1 MNKIVNFGV
10 LFLIFCVL
18 VGDLFFIL
26 ESSLLIKSL
35 SSFGFVLIGLISLLY
50 LSKQN
55 VTIKKFTIMMLIGLI
70 FAMFGDIVLE
80 IDFIIGAILFAIG
93 HVFYFVAYCCLNKF
107 LWNDLLIGASIF
119 IPATLIILFLP
130 IFDFGGAL
138 MQLLCVVYAIIISCM
153 TGKAISNYIKLKNFL
168 TLILMIG
175 SCLFLFSDLML
186 LFTVFCNI
194 SKVFRYLCLISYYPA
209 EILLALSL
217 FINKKNKE
225 NI

>member
-50 LSKQN
+50 FSKQN